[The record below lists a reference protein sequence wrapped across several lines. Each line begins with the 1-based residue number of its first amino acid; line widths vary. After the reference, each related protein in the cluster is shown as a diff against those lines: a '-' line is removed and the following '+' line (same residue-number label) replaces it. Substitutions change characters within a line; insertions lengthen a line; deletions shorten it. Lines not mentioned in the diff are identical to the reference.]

1 MKPLSEEMKEL
12 KSSVNQ
18 LLSIVRSMR
27 NERGARAGEVRG
39 SGRAGA
45 TEKAGNEG
53 EREGG
58 EEQREIATGEDWEEE
73 DELTL

>member
-1 MKPLSEEMKEL
+1 MKPISEEMKEL

-27 NERGARAGEVRG
+27 NERGEELSGEVRG

-45 TEKAGNEG
+45 NERAGNEG

-58 EEQREIATGEDWEEE
+58 EGQREIAAGED
-73 DELTL
+73 

>member
-1 MKPLSEEMKEL
+1 MADVKNQIKPLSEEMKEL

-45 TEKAGNEG
+45 NERAGNEG

-58 EEQREIATGEDWEEE
+58 GEEQREIAAGED
-73 DELTL
+73 

>member
-27 NERGARAGEVRG
+27 NERGVRAGEVRA
-39 SGRAGA
+39 SGRTRANEG
-45 TEKAGNEG
+45 AGNEG
-53 EREGG
+53 EREGE
-58 EEQREIATGEDWEEE
+58 EEQREIAAGED
-73 DELTL
+73 

>member
-27 NERGARAGEVRG
+27 NERGVTAGEVRG
-39 SGRAGA
+39 SGSAGA
-45 TEKAGNEG
+45 N
-53 EREGG
+53 
-58 EEQREIATGEDWEEE
+58 EEQEMKEKEEKNKE
-73 DELTL
+73 KSLLEKIRKKMMN